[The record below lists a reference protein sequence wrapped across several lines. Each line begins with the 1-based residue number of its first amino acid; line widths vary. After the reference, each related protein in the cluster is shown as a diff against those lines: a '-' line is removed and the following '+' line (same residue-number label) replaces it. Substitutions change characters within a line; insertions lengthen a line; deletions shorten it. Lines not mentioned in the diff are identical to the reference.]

1 MEFSSPETWR
11 WIWVVMAVTFA
22 LGEIAVAGSFFL
34 LPFAI
39 GAAVA
44 ALLGF
49 AGASVA
55 IEWLAFVAVSGAASA
70 VLIPLGRHLDRRSP
84 HASVG
89 ASRWVGRE
97 AIVLRDIPGDPGATG
112 LVRLDR
118 EEWRAESLMRTPIR
132 AGSTVLVNRVDG
144 TRLVVVLL
152 EEPALP
158 IDPAKG
164 PGSPE

>member
-1 MEFSSPETWR
+1 
-11 WIWVVMAVTFA
+11 
-22 LGEIAVAGSFFL
+22 

-39 GAAVA
+39 GAAA
-44 ALLGF
+44 AAILGF

-55 IEWLAFVAVSGAASA
+55 IEWLAFVAVSGGASA
-70 VLIPLGRHLDRRSP
+70 VLIPLGRHLDKRAP

-89 ASRWVGRE
+89 ATRWVGRE
-97 AIVLRDIPGDPGATG
+97 AVVLRDIPGDTGSTG

-118 EEWRAESLMRTPIR
+118 EEWRAESMLRTPIR

-152 EEPALP
+152 EEPAIPL
-158 IDPAKG
+158 DPG
-164 PGSPE
+164 TRPGSPE